1 MTMPHLNRKLIL
13 EAPLREPDGAGGY
26 TEDWHSLGDLWAEVR
41 SRTGRE
47 RAEAGVPV
55 SSVSYRIVVR
65 GAPYGTAARPM
76 PNQRFREG
84 VRLFVIQAVAE
95 HDAQGRFLICFA
107 DEEVVA

>member
-1 MTMPHLNRKLIL
+1 MSMPILNRKLVL
-13 EAPLREPDGAGGY
+13 EAPQRVPDGAGGY
-26 TEDWHSLGDLWAEVR
+26 AENWESLGELWAEVR

-55 SSVSYRIVVR
+55 SSVGYRIVVR
-65 GAPYGTAARPM
+65 GAPHGTAARPM

-84 VRLFVIQAVAE
+84 ARLFVIQAVAE
-95 HDAQGRFLICFA
+95 RDVDGRYLTCFA

>member
-1 MTMPHLNRKLIL
+1 MTMPHLNRKLVL
-13 EAPLREPDGAGGY
+13 EAPLRVPDGAGGY
-26 TEDWHSLGDLWAEVR
+26 TESWEILGELWAEVR

-55 SSVSYRIVVR
+55 SSVSYMIVVR

-84 VRLFVIQAVAE
+84 TRLFVIQAVAE
-95 HDAQGRFLICFA
+95 QDLQGRYLTCFA